1 MATQIRTRD
10 RKLERSRK
18 ICRFILHLFVFIF
31 VILFF
36 ASVFWFFPFVVK
48 IHPICF
54 CIRDSETYIYISA
67 AGYQLR
73 FSHRGN
79 VFLKYEDIPDKKF
92 VGTRK
97 SRETTISRYPLSA
110 YVIINT
116 LKIFQFRKTDSM
128 LFHSQH
134 ISVE

>member
-18 ICRFILHLFVFIF
+18 ICRFILRLLVFIF
-31 VILFF
+31 VILFC

-54 CIRDSETYIYISA
+54 CIRDSETNISA
-67 AGYQLR
+67 AGYQLP

-79 VFLKYEDIPDKKF
+79 AFLKYEDVPDKKF
-92 VGTRK
+92 VQTRK
-97 SRETTISRYPLSA
+97 SRETIISRYPASP

-116 LKIFQFRKTDSM
+116 LEIFQFQEPLSWIKRDYWN
-128 LFHSQH
+128 Q
-134 ISVE
+134 